1 MEQRKTK
8 PHIGS
13 IFLLLSLFIGMGLVG
28 AAENGG
34 SMLNL
39 LWIVPIAIIDL
50 IIIEREMY

>member
-13 IFLLLSLFIGMGLVG
+13 IFLLLSFFICMGLVG

-39 LWIVPIAIIDL
+39 LWIAPIAILDL